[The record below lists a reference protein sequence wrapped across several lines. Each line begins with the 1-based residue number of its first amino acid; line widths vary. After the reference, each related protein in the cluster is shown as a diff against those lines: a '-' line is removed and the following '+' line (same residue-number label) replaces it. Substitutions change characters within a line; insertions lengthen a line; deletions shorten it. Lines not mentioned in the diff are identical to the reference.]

1 MAGIIGYNHA
11 DTDVILQGVIYGYC
25 VKYTRLARLINANF
39 VGSTATTIDIF
50 VDVRDICSR
59 VLSFMRMKQMQPNN
73 RFFIAGGIINL
84 CAHYREFFRSRYN
97 TSSRFWLID
106 AESVNNH
113 TMIYK
118 DYTLSPLND
127 DICPNIIAE
136 NIMILNT
143 ITPYLPDITM
153 INANGFDIGVN
164 VLDIVSKEQVF
175 GNDNPRIILSKDRSV
190 LQIADSIV
198 NTFVLRPIKKASYDE
213 SVLYGLQ
220 MAIPEYVSREFN
232 KGYPAMP
239 IPAGLCSVLMALTR
253 NSSRHIPSKLRIDI
267 ALRKLSPLAQPNQTL
282 GIGTQTQ
289 YPHVWDIKALLTQ
302 LGVDSDPFEIE
313 LRYKAIDIP
322 IMYEAFK
329 VHPVNT
335 IYTSIVNLYAPEEV
349 KKINEQ
355 YFKGI
360 PLDLEVL

>member
-39 VGSTATTIDIF
+39 IGSTATTIDIF

-97 TSSRFWLID
+97 TTSRFWLID

-118 DYTLSPLND
+118 DYTLSPLNDD

-175 GNDNPRIILSKDRSV
+175 GNDNPRIILSKDRSA

-198 NTFVLRPIKKASYDE
+198 NTFVLRPIKKASNDE

-232 KGYPAMP
+232 KGYPIMP

-253 NSSRHIPSKLRIDI
+253 NSSRHIPSKLRIDT

-282 GIGTQTQ
+282 GTQTQ

>member
-39 VGSTATTIDIF
+39 IGSTATTIDIF

-97 TSSRFWLID
+97 TTSRFWLID

-118 DYTLSPLND
+118 DYTLSPLNDD

-164 VLDIVSKEQVF
+164 VLDIISKEQVF
-175 GNDNPRIILSKDRSV
+175 GNDNPRIILSKDRSA

-198 NTFVLRPIKKASYDE
+198 NTFVLRPIKKASDDK

-232 KGYPAMP
+232 KGYPIMP

-253 NSSRHIPSKLRIDI
+253 NSSRHIPSKLRIDT

-282 GIGTQTQ
+282 GTQTQ

>member
-25 VKYTRLARLINANF
+25 VKYTRLAQLINANF

-50 VDVRDICSR
+50 VDVRNICSR

-73 RFFIAGGIINL
+73 RFFIAGGVINL

-97 TSSRFWLID
+97 TASRFWLID

-118 DYTLSPLND
+118 DYTLSPLNDD

-164 VLDIVSKEQVF
+164 VLDIISKEQVF
-175 GNDNPRIILSKDRSV
+175 GNDNPRIILSKDRSA

-198 NTFVLRPIKKASYDE
+198 NTFVLRPIKKASDDK

-232 KGYPAMP
+232 KGYPIMP

-253 NSSRHIPSKLRIDI
+253 NSSRHIPSKLRIDT

-282 GIGTQTQ
+282 GTQTQ

>member
-1 MAGIIGYNHA
+1 MAGMIEYNHA
-11 DTDVILQGVIYGYC
+11 DTDSILQGVIYGYC
-25 VKYTRLARLINANF
+25 VKYTRLAQLINTNF
-39 VGSTATTIDIF
+39 AGSTATTIDIF
-50 VDVRDICSR
+50 VDVRNIYNR
-59 VLSFMRMKQMQPNN
+59 VLLFMRLKHMRPNN
-73 RFFIAGGIINL
+73 RFFIASGIINL

-97 TSSRFWLID
+97 TASRFWLIN
-106 AESVNNH
+106 AESVSNH
-113 TMIYK
+113 SMVYK
-118 DYTLSPLND
+118 DYALSPLND
-127 DICPNIIAE
+127 TDICPNIIAD
-136 NIMILNT
+136 NTMILNT

-175 GNDNPRIILSKDRSV
+175 GNDNPRIILSKDRSA

-198 NTFVLRPIKKASYDE
+198 NTFVLRPIKKASDDE

-232 KGYPAMP
+232 KGYPTML
-239 IPAGLCSVLMALTR
+239 IPAGLCSVLMALTK
-253 NSSRHIPSKLRIDI
+253 NSSRHIPSKLRIDT
-267 ALRKLSPLAQPNQTL
+267 ALRKLAPLTQPNQTL
-282 GIGTQTQ
+282 GAQTQ

>member
-118 DYTLSPLND
+118 NYALSPLNDD

-175 GNDNPRIILSKDRSV
+175 GNDNPRIILSKDRSI

-198 NTFVLRPIKKASYDE
+198 NTFVLRPIKKASNDE

-232 KGYPAMP
+232 KGYPIMP

-253 NSSRHIPSKLRIDI
+253 NSSRHIPSKLRIDT
-267 ALRKLSPLAQPNQTL
+267 ALRKLSLLAQPNQTL
-282 GIGTQTQ
+282 GAQTQ
-289 YPHVWDIKALLTQ
+289 YPHVWDIKTLLTQ

>member
-1 MAGIIGYNHA
+1 MAGMIEYNHA
-11 DTDVILQGVIYGYC
+11 DTDSILQGVIYGYC
-25 VKYTRLARLINANF
+25 VKYTRLAQLINTNF

-50 VDVRDICSR
+50 VDVRDIYNR
-59 VLSFMRMKQMQPNN
+59 VLLFMRLKHIRPNN
-73 RFFIAGGIINL
+73 RFFIASGIINL

-97 TSSRFWLID
+97 TASRFWLID
-106 AESVNNH
+106 ASFVTNH
-113 TMIYK
+113 ARVYK
-118 DYTLSPLND
+118 DYALAPLND
-127 DICPNIIAE
+127 TDICPNIIVD
-136 NIMILNT
+136 NTMILNT

-175 GNDNPRIILSKDRSV
+175 GNDNPRVILSKDRSA

-198 NTFVLRPIKKASYDE
+198 NTFVLRPIKKASEDE
-213 SVLYGLQ
+213 SILCGLQ

-232 KGYPAMP
+232 KGYPTMP
-239 IPAGLCSVLMALTR
+239 IPAGLCSVLMALTK
-253 NSSRHIPSKLRIDI
+253 NSSRHIPSKLRIDT
-267 ALRKLSPLAQPNQTL
+267 ALRKLAPLSQPTQTL
-282 GIGTQTQ
+282 GAQAQ

-329 VHPVNT
+329 VHPANT
-335 IYTSIVNLYAPEEV
+335 TYTSIVNLYAPEEV

>member
-1 MAGIIGYNHA
+1 MAGIIGHNHA

-25 VKYTRLARLINANF
+25 VKYTRLTQLINANF

-50 VDVRDICSR
+50 VDVRNICSR
-59 VLSFMRMKQMQPNN
+59 VLLFMRMKQMQPNN

-118 DYTLSPLND
+118 DYALSPLNDD
-127 DICPNIIAE
+127 DICPNIISE

-175 GNDNPRIILSKDRSV
+175 GNDNPRIILTKDRSA

-198 NTFVLRPIKKASYDE
+198 NTFVLRPIKKASDDE

-253 NSSRHIPSKLRIDI
+253 NSSRHIPSKLRIDT

-282 GIGTQTQ
+282 GAQTQ